1 MPSAIPAPP
10 RRAWRTESSALL
22 RLATPMMIAQM
33 AQVATGFVDTV
44 MAGRVSPDDLA
55 AVSIGSS
62 ILITVFLTLSG
73 VIMALNPLIAHQLG
87 ARQFDRIGPVVRQ
100 GFWVAAGLGLFGLAL
115 MFALMPWLPG
125 WLSLETSVA
134 DKVNGYLAGA
144 ALGVPGILLYRVLH
158 AYSSSVNQTR
168 PIMLVSLAALALNVP
183 LNYMLIHGL
192 FGLPALGG
200 AGCGWA
206 TGIVFWFSFV
216 ALALYTRYSRAYDTC
231 PVWQRL
237 EAPSRQLIGQV
248 QRLGL
253 PIALSFFLEVST
265 FTFVTLLIARLGST
279 VVAGHQI
286 VINFTTLTYMV
297 PQCLAMALTVRVGHA
312 LGANNPLL
320 ARFRSQIGILL
331 GAVTA
336 IASSTLILFLR
347 TPIAELYTP
356 DPQVVALAA
365 SLMLFAVFYQFFDAI
380 QTIATGALR
389 GYKSTT
395 GPMLVHLVVF
405 WGLGLGGGSW
415 LGLNQ
420 VTLFGH
426 DLPTG
431 AYGFW
436 VALTLSLT
444 LAAFIL
450 GAVLLHVS
458 RQKLNDGRQPALHE
472 ALA

>member
-237 EAPSRQLIGQV
+237 EAPSRQLIGQI

-279 VVAGHQI
+279 VVAGH
-286 VINFTTLTYMV
+286 
-297 PQCLAMALTVRVGHA
+297 R
-312 LGANNPLL
+312 
-320 ARFRSQIGILL
+320 
-331 GAVTA
+331 
-336 IASSTLILFLR
+336 
-347 TPIAELYTP
+347 
-356 DPQVVALAA
+356 
-365 SLMLFAVFYQFFDAI
+365 
-380 QTIATGALR
+380 
-389 GYKSTT
+389 
-395 GPMLVHLVVF
+395 
-405 WGLGLGGGSW
+405 
-415 LGLNQ
+415 
-420 VTLFGH
+420 
-426 DLPTG
+426 
-431 AYGFW
+431 
-436 VALTLSLT
+436 
-444 LAAFIL
+444 
-450 GAVLLHVS
+450 
-458 RQKLNDGRQPALHE
+458 
-472 ALA
+472 